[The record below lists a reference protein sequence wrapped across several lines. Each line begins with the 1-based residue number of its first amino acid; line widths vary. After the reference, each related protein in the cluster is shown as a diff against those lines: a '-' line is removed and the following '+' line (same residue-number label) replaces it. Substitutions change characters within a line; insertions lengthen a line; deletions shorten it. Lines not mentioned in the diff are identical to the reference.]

1 VKVLYREFR
10 EVGQDAERVM
20 LVAKIRI
27 GEELERAPV
36 NKGGGDHRSPQR
48 TGAPPTI
55 AEQVGSKQ
63 RGIRLKSL
71 AAVGKAVVL
80 AAAETLWAKGKEAT
94 QSAVLKLI
102 AGNETKARREASRSA
117 APLADGMELR
127 IGDCRK
133 LLADIPDN
141 PVGPVKNVAS
151 CNN

>member
-80 AAAETLWAKGKEAT
+80 ARFRGF
-94 QSAVLKLI
+94 VVGR
-102 AGNETKARREASRSA
+102 AGFTIFLVS
-117 APLADGMELR
+117 
-127 IGDCRK
+127 
-133 LLADIPDN
+133 
-141 PVGPVKNVAS
+141 
-151 CNN
+151 